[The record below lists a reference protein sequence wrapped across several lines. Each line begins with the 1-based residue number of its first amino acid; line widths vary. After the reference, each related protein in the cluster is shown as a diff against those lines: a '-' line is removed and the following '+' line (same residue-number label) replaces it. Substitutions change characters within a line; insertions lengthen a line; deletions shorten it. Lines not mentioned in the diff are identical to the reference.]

1 MMGLNDMGT
10 LGPDGLVIVKSSN
23 LRQPCNAAH
32 RLLLAILGFSEDEW
46 TLLLPLQAQRA
57 R

>member
-23 LRQPCNAAH
+23 LRQPCDAAH

-46 TLLLPLQAQRA
+46 TLLLLLQAQRA